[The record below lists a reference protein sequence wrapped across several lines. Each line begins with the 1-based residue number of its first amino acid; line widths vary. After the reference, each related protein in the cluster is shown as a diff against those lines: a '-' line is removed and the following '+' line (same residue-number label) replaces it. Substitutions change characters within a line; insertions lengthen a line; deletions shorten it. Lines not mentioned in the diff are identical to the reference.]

1 MNKSNISCKFNN
13 ISGDEKLNFVKKI
26 YWILVSI
33 LNFVLSIFDMT
44 DKRIKLIKFN
54 NINKINFI
62 KKNESPSRILSD
74 LFWLNFP
81 WEKNKKALKKKFS
94 IIEIGCGSG
103 KYGFFLK
110 KILKK
115 NFQNY
120 LGLDI
125 NLKKTFSKKEKNIKF
140 LHSDC
145 YNVHKFLTNKN
156 LIITQSAIE
165 HFKEDLKFFKSIK
178 KSISKKKIIQIHLM
192 PSYGCLLTYLW
203 HGYRHYNLKSISN
216 ITRIF
221 DKNSDFKLYALGSNK
236 LNWFHFWNITIKK
249 NKDPKLRN
257 RNKRYFKKLKFLIEE
272 NFFSNEIS
280 NPSFYALVIYHN
292 FKK

>member
-1 MNKSNISCKFNN
+1 MNKSNISCRFNN
-13 ISGDEKLNFVKKI
+13 ISGDKKLNFVQKI
-26 YWILVSI
+26 YWILISI

-120 LGLDI
+120 L
-125 NLKKTFSKKEKNIKF
+125 
-140 LHSDC
+140 
-145 YNVHKFLTNKN
+145 
-156 LIITQSAIE
+156 
-165 HFKEDLKFFKSIK
+165 
-178 KSISKKKIIQIHLM
+178 
-192 PSYGCLLTYLW
+192 
-203 HGYRHYNLKSISN
+203 
-216 ITRIF
+216 
-221 DKNSDFKLYALGSNK
+221 
-236 LNWFHFWNITIKK
+236 
-249 NKDPKLRN
+249 
-257 RNKRYFKKLKFLIEE
+257 
-272 NFFSNEIS
+272 
-280 NPSFYALVIYHN
+280 
-292 FKK
+292 